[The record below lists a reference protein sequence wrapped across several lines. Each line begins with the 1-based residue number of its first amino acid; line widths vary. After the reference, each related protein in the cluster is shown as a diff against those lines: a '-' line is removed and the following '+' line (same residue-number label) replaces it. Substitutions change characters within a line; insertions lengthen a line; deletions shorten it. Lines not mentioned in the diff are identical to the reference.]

1 MLSQVSSLRLS
12 SGYSGLGLTLS
23 SPCVSLFS
31 PCLLVADVS
40 IWATSL
46 LGVVV
51 RRCNLWVLFIY
62 FFLPVMLPFEIP
74 KLSIDLMVRGSPGI
88 WKLLLLHDSLPG
100 QVSIP
105 NSFASLF
112 MFYILSYLLSKTMGY
127 LSGCLVSS
135 ASIQKLFCSAFKF
148 AQHSNDLLMNLRGRK
163 WSPRP
168 IPPLPS

>member
-12 SGYSGLGLTLS
+12 SGYSGLVLTLS

-112 MFYILSYLLSKTMGY
+112 MFYILSYLLSKTMGC
-127 LSGCLVSS
+127 LSGAWCPPP
-135 ASIQKLFCSAFKF
+135 AFRICFVAF
-148 AQHSNDLLMNLRGRK
+148 ARYSNDLLMNFLGRK
-163 WSPRP
+163 WSPCP
-168 IPPLPS
+168 IPQPP